1 MHVVIRKY
9 TTSPEVIEETR
20 RNLERLEETMR
31 AIPGFVAYYFIET
44 EDGLAT
50 VTVTEDETGT
60 GESMGRAASWIEQH
74 TPNHSPGE
82 PEVTQGHTL
91 ISATR

>member
-9 TTSPEVIEETR
+9 TTSPDVIEETR
-20 RNLERLEETMR
+20 RNLDQLEETMR

-44 EDGLAT
+44 DDGLAT
-50 VTVTEDETGT
+50 VTVTEDEAGT
-60 GESMGRAASWIEQH
+60 GESMELAANWIEQR
-74 TPNHSPGE
+74 TPNHSPGA
-82 PEVTQGHTL
+82 PEVTEGHTI